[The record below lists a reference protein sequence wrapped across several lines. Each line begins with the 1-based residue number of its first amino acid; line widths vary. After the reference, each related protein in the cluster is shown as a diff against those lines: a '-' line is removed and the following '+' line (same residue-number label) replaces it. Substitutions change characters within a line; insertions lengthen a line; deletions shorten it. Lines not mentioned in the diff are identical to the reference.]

1 MRLGLWSLSALS
13 LLAGPREAKD
23 TYELL
28 TKGAKLTPAA
38 VDNLEG
44 RLKKKPRDEEA
55 RLQLLGYY
63 ANEPVEANRL
73 LRARHILWVLKNDPI
88 GRLGL
93 SDVRSNTLRLNCSGD
108 PLADPTAFAE
118 ALPLWLDIAAKASDN
133 DLKPMKDAV
142 DAIRYCAPEKA
153 EQLLTAAGDRAG
165 LGTLYA
171 QVALGITGEDYL
183 RHDPTGS
190 DSAYRE
196 LPIAQR
202 AREALAQADDKDFLA
217 GATTLMGAGA
227 ILWADNKLDWD
238 YSTLARRILP
248 LAQRLNPEKLNLLT
262 HKAELPPRGQ
272 RPPLTIRV
280 GGNVQ
285 LAKLIRQPKPAYPR
299 EALVRRV
306 EGTVRLETLLN
317 VDGTV
322 LGLRLISGPPEL
334 IDAATNSVRQWAYI
348 PTLLNGKP
356 CYIMTMIDVNFILSE
371 RTLAAVES
379 LRSESLLAIQ

>member
-1 MRLGLWSLSALS
+1 
-13 LLAGPREAKD
+13 
-23 TYELL
+23 
-28 TKGAKLTPAA
+28 
-38 VDNLEG
+38 
-44 RLKKKPRDEEA
+44 
-55 RLQLLGYY
+55 
-63 ANEPVEANRL
+63 
-73 LRARHILWVLKNDPI
+73 
-88 GRLGL
+88 
-93 SDVRSNTLRLNCSGD
+93 
-108 PLADPTAFAE
+108 
-118 ALPLWLDIAAKASDN
+118 
-133 DLKPMKDAV
+133 
-142 DAIRYCAPEKA
+142 
-153 EQLLTAAGDRAG
+153 
-165 LGTLYA
+165 
-171 QVALGITGEDYL
+171 
-183 RHDPTGS
+183 
-190 DSAYRE
+190 
-196 LPIAQR
+196 
-202 AREALAQADDKDFLA
+202 
-217 GATTLMGAGA
+217 MGAGA

-334 IDAATNSVRQWAYI
+334 IDAATNSVRQWAYS